1 MREGLVTVTRS
12 TLSEARV
19 KSVEVDDVTET
30 RGILLARDEEFHKI
44 IVTGPPGTG
53 KSTLIKSLKGWPQEG
68 YLDLAERG
76 WWRSRIL
83 AYRPR
88 EVHFG
93 LPFYGM
99 KRSRTVV
106 DPTWLE
112 SLPALDLTRIR
123 LPPEKTGFLAPNW
136 RQRFVF
142 DFQLP
147 PAAVIYAARRERARK
162 GTHVADRH
170 LSLEIIEM
178 QLEVYRSV
186 AALFHNGGLQVY
198 VRFTFGGHPRRL
210 VGAERTGGHEGRSL
224 AASIWPQLR

>member
-1 MREGLVTVTRS
+1 MREGAVAITRS
-12 TLSEARV
+12 TLSKALV
-19 KSVEVDDVTET
+19 KSVEVDDVTES
-30 RGILLARDEEFHKI
+30 RGILLAREEEFHKI
-44 IVTGPPGTG
+44 IVTGPPGSG
-53 KSTLIKSLKGWPQEG
+53 KSTLVKSLRGWPQEG

-93 LPFYGM
+93 LPFDGM
-99 KRSRTVV
+99 NGSCTVV
-106 DPTWLE
+106 DPSWLGC
-112 SLPALDLTRIR
+112 LPTLDSARIR

-147 PAAVIYAARRERARK
+147 PASVIFAARRARARK
-162 GTHVADRH
+162 RTHVADRL
-170 LSLEIIEM
+170 LSLEIIER

-186 AALFHNGGLQVY
+186 AALFHRGGLRVY
-198 VRFTFGGHPRRL
+198 MRFTFGGHPRRI
-210 VGAERTGGHEGRSL
+210 VYPECTGGDEGRSI
-224 AASIWPQLR
+224 AARIWPQLR